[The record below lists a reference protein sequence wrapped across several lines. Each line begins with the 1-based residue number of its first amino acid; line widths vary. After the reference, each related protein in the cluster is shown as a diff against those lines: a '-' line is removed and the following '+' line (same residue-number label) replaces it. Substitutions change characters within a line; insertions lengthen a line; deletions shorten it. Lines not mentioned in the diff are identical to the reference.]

1 MSHIRDG
8 WRMCKECKEGFRPRT
23 SGGRR
28 QKYCSSECGNN
39 RRTRLRRGGSKRPSD
54 YLNGEQVTEIIALFE
69 TGLWTFQML
78 AEKYGRSRGQI
89 WKVVQQISG
98 EYHPVAYQRTCRMCG
113 KAFTA
118 TRDPAYYCSLFC
130 KREQRNA
137 VCRAQTQARRA
148 ERVS

>member
-1 MSHIRDG
+1 MPRIRAG
-8 WRMCKECKEGFRPRT
+8 WRTCKECKEGFRPRT

-39 RRTRLRRGGSKRPSD
+39 RRTRLRRGVSKRPAD

-78 AEKYGRSRGQI
+78 AEKYSRSRGQM

-98 EYHPVAYQRTCRMCG
+98 EYHFVGYKRTCRVCG
-113 KAFTA
+113 GEFTA
-118 TRDPAYYCSLFC
+118 TRDPAYYCSKFC
-130 KREQRNA
+130 RQERYIEVYRARQAEKRA
-137 VCRAQTQARRA
+137 GVT
-148 ERVS
+148 V